1 MENSPAFD
9 SQKQVLTVLLPG
21 GTPTNTE
28 AKLNPKPGLTQSLP
42 SVFAD
47 VVYATEQDADK

>member
-47 VVYATEQDADK
+47 GVYATEQDADK